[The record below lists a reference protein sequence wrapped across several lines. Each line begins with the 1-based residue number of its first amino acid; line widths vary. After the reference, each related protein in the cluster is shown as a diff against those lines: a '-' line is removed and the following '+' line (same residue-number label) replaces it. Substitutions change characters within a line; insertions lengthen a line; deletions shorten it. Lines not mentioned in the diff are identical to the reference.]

1 MSWFQ
6 RLFSFDGRIGR
17 AEYWLD
23 LLIIGVASG
32 VLVLVP
38 LGALKADPSNGAA
51 TFALILIRGASWWPY
66 TATMVKLGHDRGYGA
81 VFPIIILAFQT
92 VASLLITSSTIGAA
106 AIIFL
111 IVSGIY
117 VVIDYGIFAGSDAR
131 NKYGPGRAEIPD
143 NPPLVL

>member
-51 TFALILIRGASWWPY
+51 TFALILIRGA
-66 TATMVKLGHDRGYGA
+66 GYGA
-81 VFPIIILAFQT
+81 VFPIIILAAQT